1 VNYGD
6 VGQLFASRYAMNTQI
21 KKILEEALK
30 LPPEARGALAGQ
42 LLDSLDEVIDPDAE
56 DAWEV
61 EISKRAR
68 EIDSGSVN
76 TIPWSEARKTILG
89 TG

>member
-1 VNYGD
+1 
-6 VGQLFASRYAMNTQI
+6 MNEQI
-21 KKILEEALK
+21 KKLLEEALR

-42 LLDSLDEVIDPDAE
+42 LLDSLDKDIDPDAE

-61 EISKRAR
+61 EISKRLR
-68 EIDSGSVN
+68 EIDSGAVN
-76 TIPWSEARKTILG
+76 TIPWSEARRAILG

>member
-1 VNYGD
+1 
-6 VGQLFASRYAMNTQI
+6 MNAQI

-61 EISKRAR
+61 EISKRVR

-76 TIPWSEARKTILG
+76 TIPWSEARRTILG